1 MERNPRYPLLGTK
14 IYPFKPAHLK
24 MVIFLFVQVGYV
36 GSLEGRQ
43 IGVVL
48 DTIAPTGNILGFAC
62 FGWL

>member
-1 MERNPRYPLLGTK
+1 
-14 IYPFKPAHLK
+14 

-62 FGWL
+62 FGWLEKKTVSQQRVTCC